1 MKKTLIVL
9 LLAGLCG
16 CANLSD
22 TRENKTAELSTD
34 GARNMLIQ
42 LAGTKTEA
50 PPTDGITIR
59 ETAYAGVRRITKKEQ
74 VASGKDW
81 IGQKNVTIDI
91 RRPMS
96 ADAMVKLLQDQ
107 GVAISAAIPLN
118 GYTYNGGSLSNVK
131 LEKAL
136 RSIFGSM
143 LLDVEIDYLN
153 KTSLVRP
160 LATRTWKL
168 PITNR
173 KSTYTAG
180 SAGGGSSGSGS
191 TSGGGAGSGLGS
203 SSSSSG
209 GSGAPSGL
217 GISLDSQTGSATAT
231 VTATEDL
238 WGAIEKE
245 LKARLTVMVPVRDM
259 GESQALAV
267 AAIALPPVAGAS
279 PTGAA
284 PALVQPPIAAP
295 ATGRSSTNL
304 FQQQQIGFSGVN
316 PEAGTAW
323 VQAPHWVIAE
333 LEDYF
338 ESMTRRLNTRIALRG
353 HLVIVNTDDN
363 TSAGL
368 DIQKFATFANQNYG
382 AVFSNNILGGIT
394 VGFPSGSSIPS
405 SFIGGTLPGNVAA
418 GILSKVDGLQVFNAY
433 LSTFGSTRVIER
445 PVVSTTSGVPTV
457 FSRETQQ
464 FVNIPSQSTS
474 SSTAGGALAATQNNL
489 FTLTFGTRVTINPVY
504 DLEADRVRAQ
514 LTLSHVLQSGSVDTP
529 VYLTS
534 GNQVS
539 QRNVSL
545 PVPSGFR
552 YSGEVLLKDGDL
564 IIVGGYTEDSMQDTS
579 SGLPHLKDLP
589 VGGGL
594 FGVQRKARKVSTY
607 YFALEVSV
615 RKDN

>member
-1 MKKTLIVL
+1 MIKMLTAL

-16 CANLSD
+16 CAGLSD
-22 TRENKTAELSTD
+22 TRENKAADLTTD
-34 GARNMLIQ
+34 HARNRLSQIS
-42 LAGTKTEA
+42 GTKVEA
-50 PPTDGITIR
+50 PPNDGITIR
-59 ETAYAGVRRITKKEQ
+59 ETSYAGVRRVTKKEQ
-74 VASGKDW
+74 TEAGKDW
-81 IGQKNVTIDI
+81 VTKKQVSIDI
-91 RRPMS
+91 RRPTA
-96 ADAMVKLLQDQ
+96 ADVMVKLLQAQDIS
-107 GVAISAAIPLN
+107 ISAAMPLN
-118 GYTYNGGSLSNVK
+118 GYTYSGGSLNNVG

-143 LLDVEIDYLN
+143 LLDVEFDYLN
-153 KTSLVRP
+153 KTALVRP
-160 LATRTWKL
+160 LAARTWKL

-180 SAGGGSSGSGS
+180 ATGGSSSASGSTPGGSGS
-191 TSGGGAGSGLGS
+191 ST

-217 GISLDSQTGSATAT
+217 GISLDSQAGSATAS

-245 LKARLTVMVPVRDM
+245 LKARLTVMVPVREQQDT
-259 GESQALAV
+259 AAV
-267 AAIALPPVAGAS
+267 AAVALPPVAGVPTGGGS
-279 PTGAA
+279 PTVVTPPVAA
-284 PALVQPPIAAP
+284 ANPA
-295 ATGRSSTNL
+295 RSTTNL

-333 LEDYF
+333 LDDYF

-353 HLVIVNTDDN
+353 HLVIVNTDDD

-368 DIQKFATFANQNYG
+368 DIQKFATFANESFG

-394 VGFPSGSSIPS
+394 VGFPSGSNIPS
-405 SFIGGTLPGNVAA
+405 TFVGGGLPGNVAT
-418 GILSKVDGLQVFNAY
+418 GILSKVNGLQVFNAY
-433 LSTFGSTRVIER
+433 LSKFGDTRVIER
-445 PVVSTTSGVPTV
+445 PVLSTTSGVPTV

-464 FVNIPSQSTS
+464 FVNIPSQSTTS
-474 SSTAGGALAATQNNL
+474 SSAGGALAATQNNL
-489 FTLTFGTRVTINPVY
+489 VTLTFGTRITINPVY
-504 DLEADRVRAQ
+504 DAEADRVRAQ
-514 LTLSHVLQSGSVDTP
+514 LTLSHVLQSGSQDTP

-539 QRNVSL
+539 QRNIAL
-545 PVPSGFR
+545 PIPSGFR

-564 IIVGGYTEDSMQDTS
+564 IIVGGYTEDSLQDTS

-594 FGVQRKARKVSTY
+594 FGVQRKSRKVSTY